1 MTKREQEILDLIKA
15 DPWITQKTIAEQ
27 LGITRSSVGVHI
39 LNLTKKGM
47 IKGKKYILS
56 EEDYAL
62 VIGGANM
69 DISGFPHK
77 TLIFNDSNPGS
88 VQLSMGGVGRNIA
101 ENLSRMGVRVKM
113 LSAIGLDVYGEKI
126 ITDCRSFKIDMD
138 SVKVVED
145 GRTSIY
151 LSIQDDSGE
160 MILALSDMDI
170 SEKINIDYIKRNSSL
185 IEYAKVVVVEAN
197 LSSEALDYLL
207 CNFRNTLFFA
217 DPVSTTKA
225 EKLKHLLGSI
235 HSLTCNRWEA
245 EILGGI
251 KIETEEDYKSAVK
264 NLLNAG
270 VKEVFINRGSK
281 GTCYGNIDGIFF
293 YNREPYKMANSNGAG
308 DAFMAGL
315 VYSSLNDMNV
325 HQKVKFASA
334 ASALTVLC
342 NETVNPSLS
351 TEKII
356 EIIE

>member
-113 LSAIGLDVYGEKI
+113 LSAIGRDVYGEKI
-126 ITDCRSFKIDMD
+126 ILTAVVLKSTWTRSRLSKTA
-138 SVKVVED
+138 
-145 GRTSIY
+145 GTSIY

-160 MILALSDMDI
+160 MILALSDMV
-170 SEKINIDYIKRNSSL
+170 YKRKDKHRL
-185 IEYAKVVVVEAN
+185 HQ
-197 LSSEALDYLL
+197 
-207 CNFRNTLFFA
+207 
-217 DPVSTTKA
+217 TKQQPDRIC
-225 EKLKHLLGSI
+225 EG
-235 HSLTCNRWEA
+235 C
-245 EILGGI
+245 GG
-251 KIETEEDYKSAVK
+251 
-264 NLLNAG
+264 
-270 VKEVFINRGSK
+270 
-281 GTCYGNIDGIFF
+281 
-293 YNREPYKMANSNGAG
+293 
-308 DAFMAGL
+308 
-315 VYSSLNDMNV
+315 
-325 HQKVKFASA
+325 
-334 ASALTVLC
+334 
-342 NETVNPSLS
+342 
-351 TEKII
+351 
-356 EIIE
+356 